1 MTDAPFRLRGPV
13 TGRST
18 AFTLVELLVVIGI
31 IAVLIGILLPA
42 LNAARRQSVLTQC
55 LAVQRQIGSAAAIHL
70 TQHRGYYPIAGY
82 FSGIDHA
89 DPMSLRDLNKQKYT
103 YVFVDDI
110 NGTPWSKWDVV
121 PWQAALAVNMG
132 KPQAV
137 LGRNNDDYIADQ
149 IGIRDYQK
157 FFLCPAQTSRSID
170 APDGVIYMT
179 KTIYWTV
186 QQSYAINEAI
196 FGVHDY
202 YGRLRG
208 QASRISNPAQ
218 TIMLM
223 DGLPAEHYVNLPG
236 YEWITIVNKTSKPPI
251 TLADAFLPTNRAGSP
266 ASFDKIRHKG
276 KVNVLFI
283 DGHSETRNLDARD
296 LASIYIRAPE

>member
-1 MTDAPFRLRGPV
+1 MTDALYRLRRPSD
-13 TGRST
+13 RRRT

-42 LNAARRQSVLTQC
+42 LNAARRQAISTQC
-55 LAVQRQIGSAAAIHL
+55 LAVQRQIASAAAIHL
-70 TQHRGYYPIAGY
+70 TQHRGYYPVAGY

-89 DPMSLRDLNKQKYT
+89 DPVTLKDTSRQKYT

-110 NGTPWSKWDVV
+110 NGTQWAKYAVV

-137 LGRNNDDYIADQ
+137 LGRNNTDYIADQ

-157 FFLCPAQTSRSID
+157 FFLCPAQTSRAID

-179 KTIYWTV
+179 RTVYWTV
-186 QQSYAINEAI
+186 QQSYTINEAI
-196 FGVHDY
+196 FGVHDT

-208 QASRISNPAQ
+208 QASRIKNPTQ

-223 DGLPAEHYVNLPG
+223 DGNPAEHYTNLPG
-236 YEWITIVNKTSKPPI
+236 AWITLVNKTSKPPI
-251 TLADAFLPTNRAGSP
+251 TLADALLPTNKAGSP
-266 ASFDKIRHKG
+266 ASFDRFRHKG
-276 KVNVLFI
+276 KTNILFI
-283 DGHSETRNLDARD
+283 DGHSETRTIDPRD
-296 LASIYIRAPE
+296 LASVFIRAAD